1 MLAKRKQTAS
11 GIGNFDFPKPN
22 KPILEIIDFI
32 KGNLIDLP
40 NELSGEGIENENGL
54 TQELCD
60 LLNDRAEGKKF
71 WFHPENM
78 EDPSKGNSPRIDLAV
93 KTRKSIVLKTLT
105 VQRKKAYFKIEAKRL
120 PTIGYK
126 REKEYVKGDS
136 KMNGGIERFKKGI
149 HSPDLPYGGIIAY
162 VQGENFSFWHPKIDE
177 WIEELFDETDF
188 WNNNDK
194 LKSISASPIIAEYE
208 SKNKRINSST
218 SEIILYHFWVK
229 MN

>member
-1 MLAKRKQTAS
+1 MLKDLNKNQSS
-11 GIGNFDFPKPN
+11 GK
-22 KPILEIIDFI
+22 LELTKSNAPVIKVINFI
-32 KGNLIDLP
+32 KGNLQKFPKDV
-40 NELSGEGIENENGL
+40 EGKGIENENGL

-60 LLNDRAEGKKF
+60 LLNDEANGELF
-71 WFHPENM
+71 WFHCENM
-78 EDPSKGNSPRIDLAV
+78 ENPSSGSSARIDLAA
-93 KTRKSIVLKTLT
+93 KTREKIILRTKTISK
-105 VQRKKAYFKIEAKRL
+105 RKAYFKIEAKRL

-162 VQGENFSFWHPKIDE
+162 VQNEDFSFWHPKVNE

-188 WNNNDK
+188 WNNDDK
-194 LKSISASPIIAEYE
+194 LKSISVSPILAEYR